1 VNRQKMG
8 EPAFIRRPS
17 GLSTCTYP
25 STAIT
30 SEDEGDMAQD
40 RSSAPMSSLAYT
52 NTPNSSA
59 MPTPELEKG
68 SDGQSIATITT
79 SSASNATSFTS
90 MIMGVST
97 VGIEE
102 EIPEA
107 KKGGEAEKES
117 VVEKES
123 KTEKGNDVEK
133 GNSSSSSTPVP
144 SAKRVIQR
152 PTFVQLPS
160 PRTFSLET
168 QMPPISPSAIYTPV
182 IGSSYSTTSTSPLA
196 MFDAN
201 YARGSPSS
209 LNAGMSFE
217 SVGMP
222 VLVVDDDALT
232 RTLMKKMLT
241 RLGCEVSCA
250 ENGEVA
256 LEMILGRRISIP
268 ISTPSSDY
276 SMTREMKPILEQEVS
291 SYQSTS
297 ASTPPGSF
305 EEYKYAV
312 IFLDNQM
319 PKMSG
324 LKVVAKLRELE
335 RNDFVVGVTGTF

>member
-1 VNRQKMG
+1 M
-8 EPAFIRRPS
+8 S
-17 GLSTCTYP
+17 
-25 STAIT
+25 
-30 SEDEGDMAQD
+30 MA
-40 RSSAPMSSLAYT
+40 
-52 NTPNSSA
+52 
-59 MPTPELEKG
+59 
-68 SDGQSIATITT
+68 
-79 SSASNATSFTS
+79 
-90 MIMGVST
+90 VST
-97 VGIEE
+97 LAIEE
-102 EIPEA
+102 EIPE
-107 KKGGEAEKES
+107 
-117 VVEKES
+117 
-123 KTEKGNDVEK
+123 VEK
-133 GNSSSSSTPVP
+133 GSSSSSSTPVP

-160 PRTFSLET
+160 PRTFSIET
-168 QMPPISPSAIYTPV
+168 QMPPISPSATYTPA
-182 IGSSYSTTSTSPLA
+182 IGSSYSTSSTSPLA

-222 VLVVDDDALT
+222 VLVVDDDPLT
-232 RTLMKKMLT
+232 RTLMKKILT
-241 RLGCEVSCA
+241 RLGCQVSCA

-268 ISTPSSDY
+268 VSTPSSDY

-291 SYQSTS
+291 PHRSTC
-297 ASTPPGSF
+297 ASTPPGPSD
-305 EEYKYAV
+305 EYKYAV

-335 RNDFVVGVTGTF
+335 RKDFVVGVTGTLLTAAVLNSL